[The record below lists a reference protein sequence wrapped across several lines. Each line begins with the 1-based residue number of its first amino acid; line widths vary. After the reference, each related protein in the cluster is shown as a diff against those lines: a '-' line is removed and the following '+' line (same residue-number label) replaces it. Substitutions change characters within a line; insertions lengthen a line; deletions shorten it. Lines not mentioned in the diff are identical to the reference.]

1 MNIKDMIPFRKHHL
15 SNYSDLGFH
24 HFSEM
29 QDRLNDVI
37 NNFLSNVPMNVPTI
51 PGTSSFLMPVMNVSE
66 NDNHVNVKVELPG
79 ISEKDVTIESINN
92 QLIIKGEKKEEKEE
106 KETNYYVRESSYG
119 SFLRTVSLPF
129 EIDIN
134 KSTATFK
141 NGVLH
146 ISVEKPKESVS
157 STKMIPI
164 KKAD

>member
-15 SNYSDLGFH
+15 SNYGDLSFH
-24 HFSEM
+24 QFSEM

-37 NNFLSNVPMNVPTI
+37 NNFFANVPMNAPTI

-66 NDNHVNVKVELPG
+66 NEKHVYVKIELPG
-79 ISEKDVTIESINN
+79 ISEKDVTIESVNN

-106 KETNYYVRESSYG
+106 KETNYFMRESSYG

-146 ISVEKPKESVS
+146 ISVEKPKESIS
-157 STKMIPI
+157 SKKLIPI
-164 KKAD
+164 KKVD